1 MKNYNKR
8 YFRIKFLLIVSG
20 LELDPSW
27 NKLLATA
34 MITRL
39 YLLLLQVDIIVNLFP
54 MQIHEL
60 PINVL
65 NAIYLEI
72 VMNNIIPV
80 PISIDNRLKKDIFI
94 DLNFL
99 LVDRLKVIMR
109 YYVQISLMVYRHANV
124 YNTCVTQI
132 DDLWSTWQPYV

>member
-1 MKNYNKR
+1 
-8 YFRIKFLLIVSG
+8 
-20 LELDPSW
+20 
-27 NKLLATA
+27 
-34 MITRL
+34 
-39 YLLLLQVDIIVNLFP
+39 